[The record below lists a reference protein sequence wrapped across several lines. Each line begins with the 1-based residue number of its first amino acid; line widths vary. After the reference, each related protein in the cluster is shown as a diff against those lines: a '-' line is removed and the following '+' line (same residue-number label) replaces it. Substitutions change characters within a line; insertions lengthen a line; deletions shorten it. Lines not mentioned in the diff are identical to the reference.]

1 MAWKD
6 YILVDDSGSVMQNE
20 WRHRERS
27 WESKHKSKVQWGGS
41 VGMSWERWWVP
52 DLRNDCIE
60 GTKVLAFSKCTWVS
74 TFWFTSEWT
83 EKRTWSEHQGV
94 DICLGYC
101 INRVRL
107 GFQKLWNPSGIM
119 SSLFLTESAVKLV
132 AVTDGFFQAVT
143 QGSRLSLEHI
153 WGFMYL
159 PWNTSAWWC
168 HGWFPPTD
176 L

>member
-1 MAWKD
+1 MTLEVSCRMNGDIGSGVGRANINLRSNGEALLEWAGR
-6 YILVDDSGSVMQNE
+6 DDEGLI
-20 WRHRERS
+20 
-27 WESKHKSKVQWGGS
+27 WGTI
-41 VGMSWERWWVP
+41 
-52 DLRNDCIE
+52 IE